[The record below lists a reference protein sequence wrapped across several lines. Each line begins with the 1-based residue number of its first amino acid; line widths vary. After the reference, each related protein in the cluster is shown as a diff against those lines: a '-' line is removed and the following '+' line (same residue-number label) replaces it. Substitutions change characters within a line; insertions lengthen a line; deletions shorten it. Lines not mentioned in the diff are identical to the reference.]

1 MSQYSSYEQL
11 TSGLPLTNNEL
22 YYESQVIDPTEIYN
36 KANINTSNN
45 NNILNQIENYNDN
58 NIYSNNKYQN
68 QTISYDNNEYNNLLS
83 DIGFN
88 SDLNSKH
95 YLDSSNYSIN
105 NNYSLKTHN
114 NIDSYLTIPNKS
126 DKIYYQTKNEEN
138 TIPQNFKYNN
148 NYDNVNNNDLNSIGI
163 NDNSIHPQ
171 HKEIKPLFKTVTN
184 PHLDYPYNTKSFHGS
199 KTIESNNTLNYHTD
213 KVIQLPNDIYTINDY
228 NYNNEYIDNYN
239 NFENDF
245 YSLDN
250 NINSTNNFENYGQD
264 EIISNY
270 DNTFE
275 NNYFN
280 FTSSELYM
288 TYFFI

>member
-105 NNYSLKTHN
+105 NNYTLKSHN

-126 DKIYYQTKNEEN
+126 GKIYYQTKNEEN
-138 TIPQNFKYNN
+138 TIPQNFTHNN
-148 NYDNVNNNDLNSIGI
+148 NYDSVNNIDLNNIRI
-163 NDNSIHPQ
+163 NNNSIHTLD
-171 HKEIKPLFKTVTN
+171 KEIKHLFKIITN
-184 PHLDYPYNTKSFHGS
+184 PHLDYPYNTKSFYAS
-199 KTIESNNTLNYHTD
+199 KT
-213 KVIQLPNDIYTINDY
+213 KKTI
-228 NYNNEYIDNYN
+228 I
-239 NFENDF
+239 
-245 YSLDN
+245 L
-250 NINSTNNFENYGQD
+250 
-264 EIISNY
+264 
-270 DNTFE
+270 
-275 NNYFN
+275 
-280 FTSSELYM
+280 
-288 TYFFI
+288 